1 MPPPAVTLAVP
12 FDPPLQLTGVAL
24 QLITNAVG
32 CVTTDV
38 QVAVHPLASVTA
50 TVYVPAALPL
60 IVDVAADVLHK

>member
-24 QLITNAVG
+24 QLITTAVG

-38 QVAVHPLASVTA
+38 QVAEQPFASVTV
-50 TVYVPAALPL
+50 TVYVPAANPP
-60 IVDVAADVLHK
+60 VVEVTADVLPK

>member
-24 QLITNAVG
+24 QLITTAVG

-38 QVAVHPLASVTA
+38 QVAEQPFASVTV
-50 TVYVPAALPL
+50 TVYVPAVNPPNEEV
-60 IVDVAADVLHK
+60 IADVLHK